1 MRKAITAV
9 AKLGGGKE
17 SLFYEHMNSVILLLL
32 LPKPHEMDV
41 RRFGN
46 KLLHVQSVIY
56 WID

>member
-9 AKLGGGKE
+9 AKLGCGKE
-17 SLFYEHMNSVILLLL
+17 SLFYKHMNSVILLLL

-41 RRFGN
+41 RFGN
-46 KLLHVQSVIY
+46 KLLHVQAVIY

>member
-17 SLFYEHMNSVILLLL
+17 SLFYKHMNSVILLLL

-41 RRFGN
+41 RFGN
-46 KLLHVQSVIY
+46 KLLHVQAVIY